1 LEKCFVSSEIK
12 TLVAGFIAL
21 GLTVGAAPT
30 MAAGRPDLRSQVV
43 AADARLF
50 ELFMERCDPAA
61 LRAMVTDD
69 FEFFDDRGGLVA
81 TDGDAFVA
89 QYATRCKGRDAPDAW
104 RSRREALD
112 ETVAVF
118 PIEQYGAVVT
128 GEHVFYERQGDGE
141 ESRVGRARFAQMW
154 KLEGG
159 SWKLARVFSY
169 DHGPL
174 P

>member
-1 LEKCFVSSEIK
+1 MSSLIK
-12 TLVAGFIAL
+12 TLGLGFIVL
-21 GLTVGAAPT
+21 GLTASALPALGAT
-30 MAAGRPDLRSQVV
+30 SEDLRSQIV

-50 ELFMERCDPAA
+50 EVFMERCDPEA

-89 QYATRCKGRDAPDAW
+89 QYAGRCSGRDAPDAW
-104 RSRREALD
+104 RSRREALA
-112 ETVAVF
+112 ETIAVF
-118 PIEQYGAVVT
+118 PIEHYGAVET

-141 ESRVGRARFAQMW
+141 ERRVGRARFAQMW
-154 KLEGG
+154 KREGS

-169 DHGPL
+169 DHAPL

>member
-1 LEKCFVSSEIK
+1 MKFIIK
-12 TLVAGFIAL
+12 TLSVCVSALAFMADGHPVLAADVDELRPQIA
-21 GLTVGAAPT
+21 
-30 MAAGRPDLRSQVV
+30 

-50 ELFMERCDPAA
+50 EVFMQECDPAA

-81 TDGDAFVA
+81 TNGDAFVA
-89 QYATRCKGRDAPDAW
+89 QYAERCSGRDAPDAW
-104 RSRREALD
+104 RSRREALA
-112 ETVAVF
+112 ETIAIF
-118 PIEQYGAVVT
+118 PIKGYGAVET

-141 ESRVGRARFAQMW
+141 EHRVGRARFAQMW
-154 KLEGG
+154 KLEGE

-169 DHGPL
+169 DHAPL

>member
-1 LEKCFVSSEIK
+1 MSSLIK
-12 TLVAGFIAL
+12 ALGVGIIAL
-21 GLTVGAAPT
+21 GLTAG
-30 MAAGRPDLRSQVV
+30 GRPALGVPGDDMRTQVV

-50 ELFMERCDPAA
+50 ELFMERCDPDA

-81 TDGDAFVA
+81 TDGDVFVA
-89 QYATRCKGRDAPDAW
+89 QYAERCGGRDAPDAW
-104 RSRREALD
+104 RSRREALAD
-112 ETVAVF
+112 TVAIF
-118 PIEQYGAVVT
+118 PIAHYGAVET
-128 GEHVFYERQGDGE
+128 GEHVFYERQGDGP

-169 DHGPL
+169 DHAPL